1 MPKIIGLTGGIGSGK
16 TKVTARFL
24 ELGIPCYIADD
35 EAKKLM
41 NTSTAIRDA
50 VINEFGEAS
59 YENNELKTT
68 FLAAIVFNDSNKL
81 SKLNAIVHPEVAKDF
96 EAWVAIQ
103 KTPYVIKEAAILF
116 ENGGF
121 EKCNETILIT
131 APKDI
136 RMKRVL
142 ARDRSSVEAIEQRM
156 SKQWSDD
163 KKKPLASYVIENIDW
178 EKTLIQI
185 DAIHKKLI

>member
-41 NTSTAIRDA
+41 KTSTAIRDA

-59 YENNELKTT
+59 YENNRLNTT
-68 FLAAIVFNDSNKL
+68 YLAAIVFNDSNKL

-96 EAWVAIQ
+96 ETWVATH
-103 KTPYVIKEAAILF
+103 KTLYVIKEAAILF

-121 EKCNETILIT
+121 EKCNETILVT

-142 ARDRSSVEAIEQRM
+142 ARDKSSVEAIEQRM
-156 SKQWSDD
+156 SRQWSDD

-185 DAIHKKLI
+185 DAIHEKLI

>member
-59 YENNELKTT
+59 YENN
-68 FLAAIVFNDSNKL
+68 
-81 SKLNAIVHPEVAKDF
+81 KLNTIDNT
-96 EAWVAIQ
+96 WS
-103 KTPYVIKEAAILF
+103 LF
-116 ENGGF
+116 
-121 EKCNETILIT
+121 
-131 APKDI
+131 
-136 RMKRVL
+136 
-142 ARDRSSVEAIEQRM
+142 
-156 SKQWSDD
+156 
-163 KKKPLASYVIENIDW
+163 
-178 EKTLIQI
+178 
-185 DAIHKKLI
+185 

>member
-59 YENNELKTT
+59 YENNELNTI